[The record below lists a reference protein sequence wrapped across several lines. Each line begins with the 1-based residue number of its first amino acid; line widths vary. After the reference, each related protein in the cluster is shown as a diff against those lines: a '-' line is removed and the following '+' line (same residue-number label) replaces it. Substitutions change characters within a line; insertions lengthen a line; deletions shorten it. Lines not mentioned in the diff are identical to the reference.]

1 MRRAILATLLAVATL
16 ATVIPTEAAAVTPD
30 STAAEVAAATTR
42 LAQLNNR
49 VEQARAAL
57 DAISRKLAEDRAREA
72 DLGKKIAALARV
84 QYEHPAPTLM
94 QLLTTRSLSDVLAEI
109 SQQRLVDTKKRR
121 LLDQVREIR
130 RQDQA
135 ARDQAAAQLAAI
147 QASRDEASKLA
158 AEAEARHQSALAAA
172 AAAVARPAVEMAA
185 GSGNHFAY
193 GFCTWYVANKRYI
206 PWFGNAID
214 WWPNAA
220 AYGYPEGQQPQVG
233 AVMVT
238 RESGYGHVA
247 YVERVNADGSWLIS
261 EMNFYGWAV
270 VDTRLIRPGQVP
282 LVGFIYNK

>member
-1 MRRAILATLLAVATL
+1 MLAVATL
-16 ATVIPTEAAAVTPD
+16 ATVMPTQAAAATPD
-30 STAAEVAAATTR
+30 STAADVAAATAR

-49 VEQARAAL
+49 VEQAHAAL
-57 DAISRKLAEDRAREA
+57 DAISRKLAADQAREA

-109 SQQRLVDTKKRR
+109 AQQRLVDTKKRR
-121 LLDQVREIR
+121 LLDQVRDIR

-147 QASRDEASKLA
+147 KASRDEASRLA
-158 AEAEARHQSALAAA
+158 ADAEARHQSALAAA
-172 AAAVARPAVEMAA
+172 AAAVARPAVDMPAA

-270 VDTRLIRPGQVP
+270 VDTRTIRPGQVP